1 MHGQLVSELVLLLVI
16 ANGASFALKQVLG
29 IIQISIVIRFRIE
42 TRLTVIASQDNVPGN
57 TR

>member
-16 ANGASFALKQVLG
+16 VNGAPFALKQVLG
-29 IIQISIVIRFRIE
+29 IIQVSIVIRLRIE